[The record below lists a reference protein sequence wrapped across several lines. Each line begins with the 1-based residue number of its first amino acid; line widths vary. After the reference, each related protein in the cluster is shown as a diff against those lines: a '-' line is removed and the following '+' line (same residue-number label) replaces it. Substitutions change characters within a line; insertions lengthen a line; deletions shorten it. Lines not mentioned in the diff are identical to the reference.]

1 MRSEETAANLE
12 VYTEFMMFWRLKKRL
27 HVSWLVALLATGIV
41 TGVMTAQYWSQ
52 LHSVVW
58 LVLGLS
64 LAALGFWRARVYAIG
79 FVFVAGGLIGLW
91 RGSMGQQA
99 LTPYEHII
107 GHTATVMGKVSEDPD
122 TGKNG
127 ELVLRLSD
135 VTIEG
140 HALPGML
147 WVSAQP
153 RPEIKRSDIVTVEG
167 KLSEGFGNF
176 PASMYRAEVVKAE
189 RPVPGDVAMQVR
201 DWFAGAVRL
210 AIPEPEAS
218 LGIGYL
224 VGQRRSLPPEL
235 DQALQIAGLTHIVV
249 ASGYNLTILV
259 RLARRLLVKISKYLA
274 ALSAGGMIVAFVAVS
289 GMSPSMSRAGLVA
302 GLSLLAWY
310 YGRKFHPLV
319 LLPFAAAITLLVNP
333 SYGWN
338 DLGWQLSFAAFG
350 GVMIMA
356 PLAQR
361 SFFGDKKPGTVRQI
375 LGETV
380 SAQICTLPILLLA
393 FGEFSNVAILA
404 NLLVLPFVPLAM
416 LLTFIAGVGALLVP
430 GLAGLIGMPAAW
442 LLEYMTAAAHYLAGL
457 PWAVSSATINGVI
470 VVASYGAIAVFC
482 GYMSWRTKYN
492 LREANI
498 VE

>member
-1 MRSEETAANLE
+1 MI
-12 VYTEFMMFWRLKKRL
+12 FWWLKKRL
-27 HVSWLVALLATGIV
+27 HVSWLVAVLAVSIV
-41 TGVMTAQYWSQ
+41 VGVVAAQYWSG

-58 LVLGLS
+58 LIAGIS
-64 LAALGFWRARVYAIG
+64 LAALGFWRGRLYAVI
-79 FVFVAGGLIGLW
+79 FVIVAGGLIGLW
-91 RGSMGQQA
+91 RGSVSRQA
-99 LTPYEHII
+99 LTPYENII
-107 GHTATVMGKVSEDPD
+107 GHTAEVKGKVSEDPD

-135 VTIEG
+135 VVIEG
-140 HALPGML
+140 HNLPGMI
-147 WVSAQP
+147 WASAQS
-153 RPEIKRSDIVTVEG
+153 RPEIKRSDLVTIKG

-176 PASMYRAEVVKAE
+176 PASMYRAKVVEAK

-201 DWFAGAVRL
+201 DWFANAIRQ

-235 DQALQIAGLTHIVV
+235 DEALQIAGLTHIVV

-259 RLARRLLVKISKYLA
+259 RLARRLFVKVSKYMA
-274 ALSAGGMIVAFVAVS
+274 ALSAGSMIAAFIAVS

-350 GVMIMA
+350 GVMILA

-361 SFFGDKKPGTVRQI
+361 FFFGDKKPGTVRQI
-375 LGETV
+375 LGETI
-380 SAQICTLPILLLA
+380 SAQICTLPILILA
-393 FGEFSNVAILA
+393 FGEFSNVAIIA

-416 LLTFIAGVGALLVP
+416 LLTFIAGIGVLVFPALASWVGA
-430 GLAGLIGMPAAW
+430 PAAW
-442 LLEYMTAAAHYLAGL
+442 LLEYMTTIAQYLAGL
-457 PWAVSSATINGVI
+457 PWAVSSVAINVWAVVI
-470 VVASYGAIAVFC
+470 SYALIIAC
-482 GYMSWRTKYN
+482 CCYMAWQTKYS
-492 LREANI
+492 LRDANI